1 MPSLRA
7 LPSVSIPFFTSLRAR
22 LVLAFA
28 TVVAIALMLVLASLP
43 SLLDGYF
50 LEQAQADLRTRTGV
64 VRQLVLSRLFQYQLS
79 GGAPQPI
86 LQPTEPLTAAAG
98 VREAL
103 GAPDEGYVSDVARSI
118 AQANVTVTIA
128 SDPATPSDIAYELY
142 VSLPDSAGAPGQQR
156 EDFSFSNPVEIRDD
170 FWAASGSAAP
180 RRLVTVTLSDPFT
193 YRAQTLATIV
203 NVMGA
208 AAVVALVVAVITSI
222 VLAALLTQPIRRLTG
237 AARELAEGH
246 LDVRVAPPSASPEVS
261 ELTAAFN
268 TMAERLQASIE
279 FISRDRD
286 RGRDFLADVS
296 HELRTP
302 IAALRTFNELLAD
315 GAVADERTRREFF
328 DQSRR
333 QIERLDWLAS
343 NLLELS
349 KLDSGLVLL
358 DLRPDDLRAAVEN
371 AVAQAQPV
379 ADREGVAL
387 VMELPAEP
395 LRQHHDPQRLGQ
407 VLSNL
412 IGNALK
418 FTPAG
423 GRVEVSLRA
432 TDAGAEIV
440 VADNG
445 VGIEAAELPHVFER
459 FFRGAQHSEER
470 ASGSGLG
477 LSIVRS
483 IVEMHNGRVAISSTP
498 GQGTRVTVE
507 LPREMSVSSPAA
519 GRP

>member
-1 MPSLRA
+1 MPTLT
-7 LPSVSIPFFTSLRAR
+7 VPFLTSLRTR

-28 TVVAIALMLVLASLP
+28 AVVAIALILVLASLP
-43 SLLDGYF
+43 RLLDGYF
-50 LEQAQADLRTRTGV
+50 VQQAQEDLRTRTGV
-64 VRQLVLSRLFQYQLS
+64 VSTFVGSRLVQYQ
-79 GGAPQPI
+79 GAGVDAPRPI
-86 LQPTEPLTAAAG
+86 LQPTDPLTASAG
-98 VREAL
+98 VRQAL
-103 GAPDEGYVSDVARSI
+103 GSPTEGFVRDLAADF
-118 AQANVTVTIA
+118 AQANVRVTIA
-128 SDPATPSDIAYELY
+128 TDPATPSDIAYELY
-142 VSLPDSAGAPGQQR
+142 VPLPDAAGQPGQQR
-156 EDFSFSNPVEIRDD
+156 EPFSSERSIQIQDLFHT
-170 FWAASGSAAP
+170 ASGSAAP
-180 RRLVTVTLSDPFT
+180 NRLVTVRLSEPFT
-193 YRAQTLATIV
+193 YRAQTLETIV
-203 NVMGA
+203 SVMSV
-208 AAVVALVVAVITSI
+208 AAVIALIVAVIASI
-222 VLAALLTQPIRRLTG
+222 VLAAVLTQPIRRLTG
-237 AARELAEGH
+237 AARDLAEGR
-246 LDVRVAPPSASPEVS
+246 LDVRVAPPNASPEVS
-261 ELTAAFN
+261 ELTAACN
-268 TMAERLQASIE
+268 TMADRLQASIE
-279 FISRDRD
+279 FIRRDRD

-302 IAALRTFNELLAD
+302 IAALRTFNELLSD
-315 GAVADERTRREFF
+315 GAVADEQTRREFL

-371 AVAQAQPV
+371 AVQQAQPT
-379 ADREGVAL
+379 ADREGVTL
-387 VMELPAEP
+387 VMDVPAEP

-423 GRVEVSLRA
+423 GRVDVALRP
-432 TDAGAEIV
+432 TDTGAELV
-440 VADNG
+440 VADTG
-445 VGIEAAELPHVFER
+445 VGIDPAELPYVFER
-459 FFRGAQHSEER
+459 FFRGARYSEER

-483 IVEMHNGRVAISSTP
+483 IVEMHNGKVAISSSP

-507 LPREMSVSSPAA
+507 LPREVSVSSSAA